1 MKGNAIIGQSGGPT
15 SVINA
20 SLVGVVDAC
29 LGAAEIRAVYGM
41 RWGIEGFMQD
51 MLVDLRAQSRA
62 TLDAVRETPSSAL
75 GSCRHKLRDEDLP
88 RILEL
93 LERYDIRYFFLIGG
107 NDTMDTIHRV
117 EVACRAR
124 GHELFGVGVPKTV
137 DNDLFGTDHTPGY
150 PSAAQYVAYSI
161 AQGGI
166 LARDMQR
173 VDKFTIFQTVG
184 RDAGWLPAAG
194 VLGKREEADPP
205 HLIYFPERPFDPE
218 RCVADVADCI
228 QRYGY
233 CSIVIGEGLRYA
245 DGRPVSGSRTQ
256 DAFAN
261 VEYGAMGGSS
271 VAMVVHRMLSDRLG
285 VRGEFQVVQSLQ
297 MCASD
302 RRSRLDAEEAYQCGR
317 EAVRLAL
324 SGRTGVMVSLIR
336 PEGEYRTTL
345 GTVAL
350 EEVAGRPKLMPDEF
364 INAAGNFTTPA
375 YLDYA
380 RPLVGDMPAFAAL
393 DFGRGPQ
400 PSR

>member
-1 MKGNAIIGQSGGPT
+1 MNGNAIIGQSGGPT
-15 SVINA
+15 CVINS
-20 SLVGVVDAC
+20 SLVGVVDGC
-29 LGAAEIRAVYGM
+29 LAAAEIQGVYGM
-41 RWGIEGFMQD
+41 RFGIEGFMQGH
-51 MLVDLRAQSRA
+51 LVDLGAQSRS

-75 GSCRHKLRDEDLP
+75 GSCRHKVKDDDLP
-88 RILEL
+88 RILEVL
-93 LERYDIRYFFLIGG
+93 DRYDIRYFFLIGG

-117 EVACRAR
+117 ELKCREQGR
-124 GHELFGVGVPKTV
+124 ELVGVGVPKTV

-150 PSAAQYVAYSI
+150 PSAALYVAHSI

-194 VLGKREEADPP
+194 ALRKRDEADPP
-205 HLIYFPERPFDPE
+205 HLIYFPERPFDADRCLGDVE
-218 RCVADVADCI
+218 RSI
-228 QRYGY
+228 QKYGY

-271 VAMVVHRMLSDRLG
+271 VAMVIHRMISDKLG

-302 RRSRLDAEEAYQCGR
+302 RTSRLDLEEAYQAGR
-317 EAVRLAL
+317 EAVRLATT
-324 SGRTGVMVSLIR
+324 GQTGVMVSFVR
-336 PEGEYRTTL
+336 PSGEYRTTL
-345 GTVAL
+345 GTVPL
-350 EEVAGRPKLMPDEF
+350 EEVAGKPKKMPDEF
-364 INAAGNFTTPA
+364 INEASNFVTPA

-380 RPLVGDMPAFAAL
+380 RPLVGELPRFADL
-393 DFGRGPQ
+393 DFARIPQ
-400 PSR
+400 PKR

>member
-1 MKGNAIIGQSGGPT
+1 MKGKAIVGQSGGPT

-29 LGAAEIRAVYGM
+29 LASSEIQEVHGM

-51 MLVDLRAQSRA
+51 MLVDLRGQSRA

-88 RILEL
+88 RILEV

-117 EVACRAR
+117 EVACRQR
-124 GHELFGVGVPKTV
+124 GRELFGVGVPKTV

-173 VDKFTIFQTVG
+173 VDKFTIFQT
-184 RDAGWLPAAG
+184 G
-194 VLGKREEADPP
+194 VLGKRDEADPP
-205 HLIYFPERPFDPE
+205 HLVYFPERPFDPE
-218 RCVADVADCI
+218 QCVSDVADCI

-233 CSIVIGEGLRYA
+233 CSIVMGEGLIYA
-245 DGRPVSGSRTQ
+245 DGKPVSGSRTQ
-256 DAFAN
+256 DAFKN
-261 VEYGAMGGSS
+261 VEYGAMGGTS
-271 VAMVVHRMLSDRLG
+271 VAMVVHRILSDRLG

-302 RRSRLDAEEAYQCGR
+302 RRSRLDVEEAYACGR
-317 EAVRLAL
+317 EAVRLAT
-324 SGRTGVMVSLIR
+324 SGQSGMMVSLVR

-345 GTVAL
+345 GTVPL
-350 EEVAGRPKLMPDEF
+350 EVAAGRPKHMPDEF
-364 INAAGNFTTPA
+364 INAKGNFTTPA

-380 RPLVGDMPAFAAL
+380 RPLVGEMPAFAAL
-393 DFGRGPQ
+393 DFGRVAQ
-400 PSR
+400 PNR